1 MVALC
6 FCRDHGGRNCG
17 GCPDTFTLPRTLP
30 HGCSR
35 AAPNQFQYWGD
46 WARDI
51 TLQEPIEFRMTLQQ
65 TTSVGRTALELE
77 KQAENS
83 KSRINR
89 DFRLLLSQNVPFA
102 SYPFLKMGQ
111 QVRIR
116 GGSLEGVEGVIV
128 GGSGNRKL
136 VVSVGLIGRSIAVTV
151 EGCDKTVA
159 TAITNTGVT
168 TFLPLVTETHR
179 WSDRRSTRG
188 NTWISEFLSW
198 VWWSVS

>member
-1 MVALC
+1 
-6 FCRDHGGRNCG
+6 
-17 GCPDTFTLPRTLP
+17 
-30 HGCSR
+30 
-35 AAPNQFQYWGD
+35 
-46 WARDI
+46 
-51 TLQEPIEFRMTLQQ
+51 MTLQQ